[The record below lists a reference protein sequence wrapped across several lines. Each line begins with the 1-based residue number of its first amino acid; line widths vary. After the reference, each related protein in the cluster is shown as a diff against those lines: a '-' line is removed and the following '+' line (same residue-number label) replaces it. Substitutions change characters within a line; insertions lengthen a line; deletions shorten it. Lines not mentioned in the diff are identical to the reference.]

1 VSKIVLYTLTSLDG
15 ATQDPHRYFPETGER
30 VGAPVFDEG
39 LTRLE
44 TDMISTQDAVLMGR
58 HTYDQWSRY
67 WPTSTEQPFAD
78 FINRVRKYV
87 VTSTPLSSPW
97 ANAEPITGPLTDI
110 VGGLRARRGGDVGV
124 HGSITLAQSLL
135 AQGLVDELCL
145 AVGRVVDPVGPR
157 LFAQV
162 GELRELTL
170 VCATPTAS
178 GSVWL
183 KYRLNG

>member
-1 VSKIVLYTLTSLDG
+1 
-15 ATQDPHRYFPETGER
+15 
-30 VGAPVFDEG
+30 VFDEE
-39 LTRLE
+39 LVRLE
-44 TDMISTQDAVLMGR
+44 TDMISRQDAVLIGR

-78 FINRVRKYV
+78 FINTVKKYV
-87 VTSTPLSSPW
+87 VTSTPLSSAW
-97 ANAEPITGPLTDI
+97 DNAEPIRGPLPD
-110 VGGLRARRGGDVGV
+110 VVAELRARDGGDVGV

-162 GELRELTL
+162 NDLRELTL
-170 VCATPTAS
+170 VTATPTAS

-183 KYRLNG
+183 RYRINR